1 MIYQDVV
8 ELNELVTKVVNDY
21 LDRLDYVDEVV
32 ITPESWSE
40 CTEKYSRFYV
50 DFTDQGLDGVSID
63 VRGSVLRIWDEVRCL
78 GHVYVRG
85 LREMLEYIQDHTLTV
100 SELTYDLSHEG
111 DYCSTRDAVRIVTK
125 LSGDMTYPQDKLIWY
140 VDMPKYIEEWK
151 NNGDI

>member
-1 MIYQDVV
+1 MIYKHVV
-8 ELNELVTKVVNDY
+8 ELNELITKIVNDY
-21 LDRLDYVDEVV
+21 LDRLDYVNGVV

-50 DFTDQGLDGVSID
+50 DFTDQGLEGVSID

-85 LREMLEYIQDHTLTV
+85 LREMLEYIQDNTITV
-100 SELTYDLSHEG
+100 PELTHDLSHEW
-111 DYCSTRDAVRIVTK
+111 DYCSMSDALCIVAK
-125 LSGDMTYPQDKLIWY
+125 LNGDIPYPQDKLIWY
-140 VDMPKYIEEWK
+140 VDKPKYIKEWK